1 MSDFQRVKEFNKVF
15 GNPVHDTVQKEIF
28 DNDPKTVKKCVDLI
42 REEFNELE
50 EAVKNKDLVET
61 ADALGDL
68 IVVVQGMACHL
79 GLDLDVIFD
88 QVHKSNMSKICQ
100 TEEEA
105 KETVRKYKEEDA
117 RYDSPNYKPT
127 GDGRFVV
134 YNESTKKILKSH
146 LYKPVD
152 LSWITK

>member
-1 MSDFQRVKEFNKVF
+1 MSDFQRVKEFNKIF
-15 GNPVHDTVQKEIF
+15 GNPVHDDTQVNIF
-28 DNDPKTVKKCVDLI
+28 DEKPKVVKKCVDLI
-42 REEFNELE
+42 KEEFNELE
-50 EAVKNKDLVET
+50 EAVKNKDMVET

-79 GLDLDVIFD
+79 GLDLDKIFD

-105 KETVRKYKEEDA
+105 IKTVHQYINDT
-117 RYDSPNYKPT
+117 RYDSPTYRST

-134 YNESTKKILKSH
+134 FNQSTNKILKS
-146 LYKPVD
+146 YKYQPVN
-152 LSWITK
+152 LKWVNK